1 MSRRSSK
8 ILSLTA
14 ALVLTLACMPTF
26 GPAPAPL
33 PTFDPNAPLTAIAGT
48 AAVAATQTA
57 LNAPPTATATA
68 LPTKTPT
75 ETPTATPT
83 FLFIIFTPTQPPTM
97 MPVGVS
103 NKEFDCQ
110 ILDVQPRELIA
121 ASSVFTAKW
130 TVANVG
136 KLTWESD
143 NVDYRYVSGAR
154 LYQQSIYDLPASIS
168 PGVIVELSAVMKAP
182 DTPGTYTTTWQIN
195 SGNRRIC
202 SMELTITVP

>member
-1 MSRRSSK
+1 MSRRSK

-14 ALVLTLACMPTF
+14 AVILTLACMPTF
-26 GPAPAPL
+26 GSAPAPL

-48 AAVAATQTA
+48 AAAAATQTA
-57 LNAPPTATATA
+57 INAPPTATATA

-83 FLFIIFTPTQPPTM
+83 FLFNIVLPTLPPTL

-110 ILDVQPRELIA
+110 ILDVQPKELIA
-121 ASSVFTAKW
+121 ASALFTAKW

-136 KLTWESD
+136 KSAWESD

-154 LYQQSIYDLPASIS
+154 LYQQSIYDLPATIT
-168 PGVIVELSAVMKAP
+168 PGVIVELSAAMKAP

-195 SGNRRIC
+195 SGNRRVC
-202 SMELTITVP
+202 TMELTITVP